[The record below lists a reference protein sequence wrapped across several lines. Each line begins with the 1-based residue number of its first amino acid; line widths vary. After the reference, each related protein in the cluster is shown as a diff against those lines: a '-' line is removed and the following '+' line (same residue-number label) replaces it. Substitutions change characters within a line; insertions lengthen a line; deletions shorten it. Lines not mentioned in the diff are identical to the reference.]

1 MANMFLLED
10 DEELKK
16 KKKDDEDEELD
27 DEKDEDKKDDD
38 DDDSSS
44 DGNDYLDDI
53 DSDEDDDDSSSDDDS
68 DSSGNDYLGD
78 EEDSSEDDSDWS
90 DSDEDDY
97 SSNDYLGDDD
107 SSSDSGEC
115 CGCGQ
120 ESGLLAKLAYAIV
133 VATNNF
139 EHVHL
144 MCAGKKF
151 DTIHS
156 MTDNL
161 VGKCW
166 YLIDVAAELAL
177 EDEACELDNF
187 CNAAK
192 YVPEMGVETEK
203 TYDYETAC
211 TAVSETLRK
220 LIDVTKEARDASD
233 KSHVQSK
240 LDEWLAT
247 FNKEYNFLM
256 KRRMKN
262 VDESAVVTNDYI

>member
-1 MANMFLLED
+1 MPNVFLED
-10 DEELKK
+10 DDELK

-27 DEKDEDKKDDD
+27 DEKDKDKKDDD

-44 DGNDYLDDI
+44 DGNDYLDDME
-53 DSDEDDDDSSSDDDS
+53 SDEDDDDSSSDDDS

-78 EEDSSEDDSDWS
+78 EEDSDSSEDDSDWG
-90 DSDEDDY
+90 DSDDDY

-107 SSSDSGEC
+107 STSDSGEC
-115 CGCGQ
+115 CGQ
-120 ESGLLAKLAYAIV
+120 ETGLLAKLAYAIV

-151 DTIHS
+151 DTIHN

-166 YLIDVAAELAL
+166 YLIDIAAELAL

-262 VDESAVVTNDYI
+262 VDESAVVSNDYI

>member
-1 MANMFLLED
+1 MPNVFLED
-10 DEELKK
+10 DDELKK
-16 KKKDDEDEELD
+16 KKNDEDEELD
-27 DEKDEDKKDDD
+27 DEKDEDEKDDD

-44 DGNDYLDDI
+44 DGNDYLDDME
-53 DSDEDDDDSSSDDDS
+53 SDEDDDDSSSDDDS

-78 EEDSSEDDSDWS
+78 DEDSSEDDSDWS
-90 DSDEDDY
+90 DSDDDY

-107 SSSDSGEC
+107 STSDSGESNS
-115 CGCGQ
+115 Q
-120 ESGLLAKLAYAIV
+120 ETGLLAKVAYAVV

-151 DTIHS
+151 DTIHN

-161 VGKCW
+161 VGKLW
-166 YLIDVAAELAL
+166 YITDTVAELAL

-262 VDESAVVTNDYI
+262 VDESAVVSNDYI

>member
-1 MANMFLLED
+1 MVNMFLLED
-10 DEELKK
+10 DEELK

-44 DGNDYLDDI
+44 DGNDYLDDM

-78 EEDSSEDDSDWS
+78 EEDSTEDDSDWS
-90 DSDEDDY
+90 DFDEDDY
-97 SSNDYLGDDD
+97 SYDYLGDDD

-115 CGCGQ
+115 CCQ
-120 ESGLLAKLAYAIV
+120 ETGLLAKLAYAIA

-161 VGKCW
+161 VGTCW

-220 LIDVTKEARDASD
+220 LIEVTKEAREASD